1 MPYIQTNCIWIYNY
15 PQEDILKTTVEMDER
30 LLDKARRILGKETIK
45 DTVEESLRRVVRQQ
59 ALQDL
64 VDSFGK
70 VDLDLTAEKLK
81 RMRRKRIRS
90 ASR

>member
-1 MPYIQTNCIWIYNY
+1 M
-15 PQEDILKTTVEMDER
+15 KTTVEMDER

-70 VDLDLTAEKLK
+70 VDLDLTPEKLK
-81 RMRRKRIRS
+81 RMRRKRTHN